1 MRQPHEIEL
10 GGGRLR
16 RQRGI
21 TSAIA
26 MIFMVLIGLL
36 ALAFYSQINTA
47 SRLSNNDQKG
57 ARALAAA
64 ESGVQFMR
72 FHLARVDIP
81 PTTTT
86 ANQLLLDLQDDLKN
100 ALERSGNLNGGTVG
114 LTVDN
119 AVAIPAE
126 TNAMIAVDAPTQS
139 GFSVRIT
146 AADGS
151 GVLCSITGYSG
162 AGSVRGTKRV
172 QLQFRRETYQG
183 LVLNHAVATRGR
195 LTMTRGS
202 LGGVVG
208 ISPDSIASV
217 ASTYGVSPAVVV
229 SGGAIGGD
237 VGVIGHDLTAITG
250 GSVGGTSDLSAIHKD
265 HVKVVTPPAFPYV
278 DTALFESF
286 ATNKL
291 NTSATNLKNVRVP
304 ANTNPIFSGDVTIQG
319 VMYVESPNV
328 IDFRGSARMEGFIV
342 FQPTGNSTVNRIV
355 ARGNVSYGDLPP
367 GSQFDPI
374 RAIGGIALL
383 APTASLSIG
392 GNVTATLRGN
402 VILGSFDNTGSADVR
417 IDKGSLITMDQTA
430 TSVVFGGKA
439 IKFSE
444 TGMNNPPT
452 AGIRY
457 GARFL
462 PKDGTYAERN

>member
-1 MRQPHEIEL
+1 
-10 GGGRLR
+10 
-16 RQRGI
+16 
-21 TSAIA
+21 
-26 MIFMVLIGLL
+26 MIFMVLIGLM
-36 ALAFYSQINTA
+36 ALGFYSQITTA
-47 SRLSNNDQKG
+47 NRLSNNDQKG

-64 ESGVQFMR
+64 ESGLQFMR

-81 PTTTT
+81 PTTNTN
-86 ANQLLLDLQDDLKN
+86 NQLLLDLQDDLRT
-100 ALERSGNLNGGTVG
+100 ALERSGNLGGGTVG

-119 AVAIPAE
+119 AITIPAE
-126 TNAMIAVDAPTQS
+126 TNATIPVDGPTQS

-146 AADGS
+146 GGAAADGS
-151 GVLCSITGYSG
+151 SVVCNITGYSG
-162 AGSVRGTKRV
+162 DGAVRSTKHV

-195 LTMTRGS
+195 LTMLRGS
-202 LGGVVG
+202 LGGVTG
-208 ISPDSIASV
+208 ISPDSIANV

-237 VGVIGHDLTAITG
+237 VGVTGHGLTAITG
-250 GSVGGTSDLSAIHKD
+250 GSVGGTTDLSAIHKD

-278 DTALFESF
+278 NTALFETF

-291 NTSATNLKNVRVP
+291 NANATNLKNVRVP
-304 ANTNPIFSGDVTIQG
+304 AGTNPIFSGDVTIQG

-328 IDFRGSARMEGFIV
+328 IDFRGGARMEGFIV
-342 FQPTGNSTVNRIV
+342 FEPKGDSTVNRIV
-355 ARGNVSYGDLPP
+355 ARGNVTYGDLPP
-367 GSQFDPI
+367 GAQFDPI
-374 RAIGGIALL
+374 RAIGGISML

-402 VILGSFDNTGSADVR
+402 LILGSFDNTGSADVR
-417 IDKGSLITMDQTA
+417 IDKGSLIAMDQTP
-430 TSVVFGGKA
+430 TSLVFGGKA

-452 AGIRY
+452 AGIQY